1 MLLQCGFLLRPSM
14 PHIKYLA
21 HDTLLSYASWFLCGN
36 GYKGLTCLTYEDMGL
51 FWYTSA
57 DIHLQKKEEEKSER
71 WFAFVQ
77 FFVQQCLESYLQ
89 FSYFNLM
96 CLLCSCRITFIWSSP
111 AEASV
116 TPLGKSEN
124 CIWCTIIHNNQCS
137 SLLVYLVQTW
147 KPFQKN
153 VDQIG
158 WHISNMIYNFFLM
171 WINFP
176 QCQHFMY
183 YLRFNA

>member
-1 MLLQCGFLLRPSM
+1 MFDIWRHGFIL
-14 PHIKYLA
+14 ICI
-21 HDTLLSYASWFLCGN
+21 SWYSFT
-36 GYKGLTCLTYEDMGL
+36 K
-51 FWYTSA
+51 
-57 DIHLQKKEEEKSER
+57 KKEEKKTEW

-77 FFVQQCLESYLQ
+77 FYVQQCLESYFQ
-89 FSYFNLM
+89 FLYFNLM

-124 CIWCTIIHNNQCS
+124 CIWCTIIHNNQSS
-137 SLLVYLVQTW
+137 SLLVYLVHTW

-158 WHISNMIYNFFLM
+158 WHISNMIYNFFLCES
-171 WINFP
+171 IF
-176 QCQHFMY
+176 
-183 YLRFNA
+183 RNANISCTI